1 MVFTFDVDGRYEYPV
16 LTLANID
23 RTELAIITQIKD
35 LTITPRFNAV
45 SEMTFTIYKTFDA
58 YNKITKN
65 RLIHVEGFGW
75 WIIYQTSET
84 FDGGTPSKDVSCYSY
99 EYTLNYKGVNLLNGT
114 YKFYDIINQEETL
127 LYKLFQIVPN
137 WHVGHVDTELL
148 SLYRT
153 FDIPEATLYGFLM
166 DDVSTTY
173 QCIFQFDTE
182 NLEVNVYKAN
192 NLVSNTDIM
201 LTFDNVLQQINI
213 EELSTDIFTC
223 LRVNGADNLSINIVN
238 PLGDNKLYNFDYY
251 KNPDWIEDPKIIQKL
266 DKWNEEIEANR
277 EPYSDLLTEY
287 KTQNYQLLKLQAQL
301 TELKSELDALEIVR
315 KNLAGQTD
323 AESVAEFSKKT
334 QEVNQKE
341 QEIRQKEAEI
351 EAQKESMQSVLDDM
365 TEINNYLKFENY
377 FTHEEQVFLSNFIIE
392 SVYTDTNFIVTDDMV
407 IPEDLT
413 NDTLVLTTT
422 GTKKFGD
429 LLPTDIL
436 IDEQYIANQL
446 LEQGKE
452 VIKTVSQPSFRF
464 SVDSTNFLFS
474 EKFLPFIKQIEL
486 GCIINIEIEEGN
498 WAYPCLLEMVINYDN
513 ASLNLTFSN
522 RFRQSSEEWTFA
534 ELHNEQVKTTTQ
546 VGSTLQIAAEPVLNG
561 TINQVR
567 EYMNNNLIAANQQ
580 IQSTVD
586 NEITIG
592 NFGLRGRKKDD
603 SYSSGYDPHQL
614 WINNNLIVMTDDNW
628 ETTKLAIGFI
638 NDTYSVNAEV
648 IAGTILAGENLIISN
663 TGGTFTV
670 DGKGATMTNGSIS
683 TQLRDSNGNIAS
695 EIVLNPEQ
703 GFIISNMKSSDS
715 DKRVFYADTQGNL
728 HFKGDLTG
736 ATGSFSGELKAAT
749 GTFSGNLVAA
759 GGTFSGNLSAAGG
772 TFSGN
777 LSAAGGTFTGTLVGV
792 DGTFSGTI
800 NAGQI
805 KTGTLDCSNL
815 YINGLNFS
823 DLEGNLTYSQMSAI
837 EIDADQ
843 ITTGK
848 LSADR
853 IDVEDLYVGTLRS
866 SYNSDSYV
874 TVYQTGQIS
883 LVSSAEINMYG
894 TVHNWYGI
902 SVDGS
907 LNCNDVWGVSGHFT
921 DWCYAPSWDNGSDK
935 KLKTSIKKLDEKAIL
950 LIEKLNPV
958 QYHYKVDD
966 GCRFGFI
973 AQEVQ
978 NALKV
983 SGFTENK
990 TVVTSHHMPDDAEG
1004 ETTLGLRY
1012 TDLIAPIVVAVQ
1024 QQQKEI
1030 YNLKNEIKKLKE
1042 SIKL

>member
-75 WIIYQTSET
+75 WIVYQTSET

-137 WHVGHVDTELL
+137 WHIGHVDTELF

-251 KNPDWIEDPKIIQKL
+251 KNPDWIEDPKIIEKL
-266 DKWNEEIEANR
+266 DKWEEEIEVNR

-341 QEIRQKEAEI
+341 QEIKQKESEI
-351 EAQKESMQSVLDDM
+351 EAQKSSMQSVLDDM

-452 VIKTVSQPSFRF
+452 VIKTVSQPSFQF

-498 WAYPCLLEMVINYDN
+498 WAYPCLLEMVIDYDN
-513 ASLNLTFSN
+513 ASLDLTFSN

-603 SYSSGYDPHQL
+603 SQASGYDPHQL
-614 WINNNLIVMTDDNW
+614 WINNNLVVMTDDNW

-683 TQLRDSNGNIAS
+683 TQLKDSNGNVAS

-703 GFIISNMKSSDS
+703 GFSIYNMKSSDS

-772 TFSGN
+772 TF
-777 LSAAGGTFTGTLVGV
+777 TGTLVGV

-800 NAGQI
+800 SANQI
-805 KTGTLDCSNL
+805 KGGTLSGASIDIGNGNFTVDSNGDL
-815 YINGLNFS
+815 TANNGYFNGTISGEIDSYGSIAANNGVSFTGNVGINMVPGGLANGLSVAGWRGSSNYCIYAQDGIYS
-823 DLEGNLTYSQMSAI
+823 DKNIRGVGLIGSGFIELNGNRIYSW
-837 EIDADQ
+837 DGLV
-843 ITTGK
+843 TTESVQLALMNIG
-848 LSADR
+848 
-853 IDVEDLYVGTLRS
+853 G
-866 SYNSDSYV
+866 
-874 TVYQTGQIS
+874 
-883 LVSSAEINMYG
+883 YG
-894 TVHNWYGI
+894 DTSFAY
-902 SVDGS
+902 
-907 LNCNDVWGVSGHFT
+907 NDVGDGKN
-921 DWCYAPSWDNGSDK
+921 YRMYIRYG
-935 KLKTSIKKLDEKAIL
+935 
-950 LIEKLNPV
+950 LIT
-958 QYHYKVDD
+958 
-966 GCRFGFI
+966 GW
-973 AQEVQ
+973 
-978 NALKV
+978 
-983 SGFTENK
+983 TE
-990 TVVTSHHMPDDAEG
+990 
-1004 ETTLGLRY
+1004 
-1012 TDLIAPIVVAVQ
+1012 I
-1024 QQQKEI
+1024 
-1030 YNLKNEIKKLKE
+1030 
-1042 SIKL
+1042 

>member
-137 WHVGHVDTELL
+137 WHIGHVDTELL

-223 LRVNGADNLSINIVN
+223 LRVNGADNLSINVVN
-238 PLGDNKLYNFDYY
+238 PLGDNRLYNFDYY

-413 NDTLVLTTT
+413 DDTLVLTTT

-452 VIKTVSQPSFRF
+452 VIKTVSQPSFQF

-498 WAYPCLLEMVINYDN
+498 WAYPCLLEMVIDYDN
-513 ASLNLTFSN
+513 ASLDLTFSN

-703 GFIISNMKSSDS
+703 GFSISNMKSSDS

-749 GTFSGNLVAA
+749 GTFSG
-759 GGTFSGNLSAAGG
+759 SLSAATG

-792 DGTFSGTI
+792 DGTFSGTLS
-800 NAGQI
+800 ASQI
-805 KTGTLDCSNL
+805 KGGTLSGTS
-815 YINGLNFS
+815 INIGDGNFVVDNS
-823 DLEGNLTYSQMSAI
+823 GNLTANDGTFNGTISGEIASNGSIAANNGISFTGNVGINMEPGNLANGLSVNGWRGNSNYCIFAQQGIYAYGEIHTDEAERGVSAL
-837 EIDADQ
+837 AF
-843 ITTGK
+843 TLNGK
-848 LSADR
+848 T
-853 IDVEDLYVGTLRS
+853 INEWEDLVAWDGPLNISEAVQLALMNLGGTSDYVSVLSPSQTK
-866 SYNSDSYV
+866 
-874 TVYQTGQIS
+874 YQ
-883 LVSSAEINMYG
+883 LNFHYG
-894 TVHNWYGI
+894 
-902 SVDGS
+902 
-907 LNCNDVWGVSGHFT
+907 LC
-921 DWCYAPSWDNGSDK
+921 
-935 KLKTSIKKLDEKAIL
+935 TSIRDQGGWNIG
-950 LIEKLNPV
+950 
-958 QYHYKVDD
+958 D
-966 GCRFGFI
+966 F
-973 AQEVQ
+973 
-978 NALKV
+978 
-983 SGFTENK
+983 S
-990 TVVTSHHMPDDAEG
+990 
-1004 ETTLGLRY
+1004 
-1012 TDLIAPIVVAVQ
+1012 
-1024 QQQKEI
+1024 
-1030 YNLKNEIKKLKE
+1030 
-1042 SIKL
+1042 

>member
-23 RTELAIITQIKD
+23 RTELAIITQIKN

-45 SEMTFTIYKTFDA
+45 SEMTFTIYKTFDF
-58 YNKITKN
+58 YDKIVKN

-84 FDGGTPSKDVSCYSY
+84 FDGGTPSKDISCYSY

-137 WHVGHVDTELL
+137 WHIGHVDTELL

-153 FDIPEATLYGFLM
+153 FDIPESTLYGFLM

-182 NLEVNVYKAN
+182 NLEINVYKAN

-201 LTFDNVLQQINI
+201 LTFDNVLQQINM
-213 EELSTDIFTC
+213 EELSTDIYTC

-251 KNPDWIEDPKIIQKL
+251 KNSDWIEDPKIIEKL
-266 DKWNEEIEANR
+266 DKWEEEIETNR

-323 AESVAEFSKKT
+323 EDSVAEFTQKT

-341 QEIRQKEAEI
+341 QEIK
-351 EAQKESMQSVLDDM
+351 QKESEINTQKTSMQNVLNDM
-365 TEINNYLKFENY
+365 TEINNHLKFENY
-377 FTHEEQVFLSNFIIE
+377 FTYEEQVFLSNFIIE
-392 SVYTDTNFIVTDDMV
+392 SVYTDSNFIVTDDMV

-413 NDTLVLTTT
+413 DDTLVLTTT

-452 VIKTVSQPSFRF
+452 IIKTVSQPSFQF
-464 SVDSTNFLFS
+464 TVDSTNFLFS

-498 WAYPCLLEMVINYDN
+498 WAYPCLLEMVIDYDN
-513 ASLNLTFSN
+513 ATLDLTFSN

-567 EYMNNNLIAANQQ
+567 EYMTNNLIAANQQ
-580 IQSTVD
+580 IQSTTD
-586 NEITIG
+586 NEITLG

-603 SYSSGYDPHQL
+603 SYASGYDPHQL
-614 WINNNLIVMTDDNW
+614 WLNNNLICMTDDNW
-628 ETTKLAIGFI
+628 ETVKLAIGFI
-638 NDTYSVNAEV
+638 NGTYSINAEV
-648 IAGTILAGENLIISN
+648 VAGTLLAGENLIISN

-683 TQLRDSNGNIAS
+683 TQLKDSNGDIAS

-703 GFIISNMKSSDS
+703 GFSIYNMKSSDS

-749 GTFSGNLVAA
+749 GTFSG
-759 GGTFSGNLSAAGG
+759 SLSAATG

-792 DGTFSGTI
+792 DGTF
-800 NAGQI
+800 
-805 KTGTLDCSNL
+805 TGTLSANQIKGGTLSGTSIDIGNGNFTVDSNGDL
-815 YINGLNFS
+815 TANNGYFNGTISGEIDSYGSIAANNGVSFTGNVGINMIPGNLANGLSVAGWNSSSNYCIYAQDGIYS
-823 DLEGNLTYSQMSAI
+823 DKNIRGVGLIASSFVELNGSRIYSW
-837 EIDADQ
+837 DD
-843 ITTGK
+843 
-848 LSADR
+848 
-853 IDVEDLYVGTLRS
+853 
-866 SYNSDSYV
+866 
-874 TVYQTGQIS
+874 
-883 LVSSAEINMYG
+883 LVSTEAVRLALMNIGGYG
-894 TVHNWYGI
+894 NTNFTYHDVAYDQDYRFYVRYGLI
-902 SVDGS
+902 TGF
-907 LNCNDVWGVSGHFT
+907 DVWG
-921 DWCYAPSWDNGSDK
+921 
-935 KLKTSIKKLDEKAIL
+935 
-950 LIEKLNPV
+950 
-958 QYHYKVDD
+958 
-966 GCRFGFI
+966 
-973 AQEVQ
+973 
-978 NALKV
+978 
-983 SGFTENK
+983 
-990 TVVTSHHMPDDAEG
+990 
-1004 ETTLGLRY
+1004 
-1012 TDLIAPIVVAVQ
+1012 
-1024 QQQKEI
+1024 
-1030 YNLKNEIKKLKE
+1030 
-1042 SIKL
+1042 

>member
-1 MVFTFDVDGRYEYPV
+1 MVFTFDVNGRYEYPV

-137 WHVGHVDTELL
+137 WHIGHVDTELL

-182 NLEVNVYKAN
+182 NLEINVYKAN

-251 KNPDWIEDPKIIQKL
+251 KNPDWIEDPKIIEKL
-266 DKWNEEIEANR
+266 DKWDEEIEANR

-341 QEIRQKEAEI
+341 QEIKQKELEI
-351 EAQKESMQSVLDDM
+351 ESQKSSMQSVLDDM
-365 TEINNYLKFENY
+365 IEINNYLKFENY

-452 VIKTVSQPSFRF
+452 VIKTVSQPSFQF

-498 WAYPCLLEMVINYDN
+498 WAYPCLLEMVIDYDN
-513 ASLNLTFSN
+513 ASLDLTFSN

-603 SYSSGYDPHQL
+603 SQASGYDPHQL
-614 WINNNLIVMTDDNW
+614 WLNNNLLCMTDDNW
-628 ETTKLAIGFI
+628 ETVKLAIGFI
-638 NDTYSVNAEV
+638 NGTYSVNAEV

-670 DGKGATMTNGSIS
+670 DGKSATMTNGSIS
-683 TQLRDSNGNIAS
+683 TQLKDSNGNVAS
-695 EIVLNPEQ
+695 EIVLNPEK
-703 GFIISNMKSSDS
+703 GFSIYNMKSNDS

-772 TFSGN
+772 TF
-777 LSAAGGTFTGTLVGV
+777 TGTLVGV

-800 NAGQI
+800 SANQI
-805 KTGTLDCSNL
+805 KGGTLSGASIDIGNGNFTVDSNGDL
-815 YINGLNFS
+815 TANNGYFNGTISGEIDSYGSIAANNGVSFTGNVGINMVPGEKANGLSVNGWQSGSSYCIFANQGIYAYGEIHTDES
-823 DLEGNLTYSQMSAI
+823 LRGVSAP
-837 EIDADQ
+837 AF
-843 ITTGK
+843 TLSGK
-848 LSADR
+848 T
-853 IDVEDLYVGTLRS
+853 INEWEDLVAWDGPL
-866 SYNSDSYV
+866 N
-874 TVYQTGQIS
+874 IS
-883 LVSSAEINMYG
+883 EAVQLALMNLG
-894 TVHNWYGI
+894 GI
-902 SVDGS
+902 SDFVS
-907 LNCNDVWGVSGHFT
+907 VLSPSQTKYQLNFHYGLC
-921 DWCYAPSWDNGSDK
+921 
-935 KLKTSIKKLDEKAIL
+935 TSIRDQGSWNIG
-950 LIEKLNPV
+950 
-958 QYHYKVDD
+958 D
-966 GCRFGFI
+966 F
-973 AQEVQ
+973 
-978 NALKV
+978 
-983 SGFTENK
+983 S
-990 TVVTSHHMPDDAEG
+990 
-1004 ETTLGLRY
+1004 
-1012 TDLIAPIVVAVQ
+1012 
-1024 QQQKEI
+1024 
-1030 YNLKNEIKKLKE
+1030 
-1042 SIKL
+1042 